1 MLQRNNL
8 SAVAFLTLFFTI
20 RAGYGSATS
29 GTQHTYS
36 AQKSKQ
42 PDDSTVATSKGRPH
56 RVFPV

>member
-1 MLQRNNL
+1 MLHRNNL

-20 RAGYGSATS
+20 RAGYRSATS
-29 GTQHTYS
+29 GTQHIYS

-42 PDDSTVATSKGRPH
+42 PDDSTVATSKGGPH